1 MILSVILLHLMLSLG
16 HGRRGSNAMV
26 LSWIHQLVFESILQY
41 VLYIDKASEVWK
53 NLNDRFAKGDI
64 FDISDLLEEIFKLVP
79 CL

>member
-1 MILSVILLHLMLSLG
+1 MLSLG
-16 HGRRGSNAMV
+16 HGRWGSNAMV

-53 NLNDRFAKGDI
+53 NLNDRFPKGDI
-64 FDISDLLEEIFKLVP
+64 FDISDLLEEIFKLVS